1 MSLPVRQCVDAA
13 QLVTIAGERVASTG
27 GRSQRLVTLA
37 EHRIG
42 PYQAKPSI
50 DVGAVLGHPLGKT
63 GDHAFDHSGPLG
75 RRHLGGSGDV
85 VRVRSPRGDICG
97 GRIRS
102 RRGRTGDV
110 RGNFGFERPQALIS
124 CCRLS

>member
-63 GDHAFDHSGPLG
+63 GDHAFDHSVPLG
-75 RRHLGGSGDV
+75 RRHLRGEATSFAFG
-85 VRVRSPRGDICG
+85 PRGATFAAAVSGPDAVG
-97 GRIRS
+97 PETFGVTS
-102 RRGRTGDV
+102 VSSARR
-110 RGNFGFERPQALIS
+110 P
-124 CCRLS
+124 